1 MCTHSISSIGR
12 ASSSI
17 ERASSSIERAS
28 SSIERA
34 KTSQPSDLPGN
45 ADSAPVLP
53 CLSSPVSPDA
63 QVVDASAENKAEDAL
78 LKQTKELYLSQ
89 SVSTTAKAWND
100 VREKVLQDALDNV
113 LKPQFERELRAK
125 LVSDAREFAC
135 SKCSSKVWRLA
146 TQAPIQVRLTR
157 LA

>member
-1 MCTHSISSIGR
+1 VGSS
-12 ASSSI
+12 
-17 ERASSSIERAS
+17 
-28 SSIERA
+28 
-34 KTSQPSDLPGN
+34 
-45 ADSAPVLP
+45 
-53 CLSSPVSPDA
+53 VSPAAA
-63 QVVDASAENKAEDAL
+63 QVVDVSAEDKAEDAL

-125 LVSDAREFAC
+125 LVSDAREFVC

-146 TQAPIQVRLTR
+146 TQAPIKVRLAP